1 MIAQARKRNQQAFSS
16 GKAIFQVA
24 ALHQTDFGGER
35 FNKVFAFNVCSLWKQ
50 PARDLGIVKSV
61 LRPAGT
67 LFLFSQLPFRK
78 DVRMQEF
85 ASMLAR
91 VVKEHGFSLKEVVV
105 KDMKPMPAVCVIA
118 AM

>member
-1 MIAQARKRNQQAFSS
+1 VKR
-16 GKAIFQVA
+16 
-24 ALHQTDFGGER
+24 
-35 FNKVFAFNVCSLWKQ
+35 
-50 PARDLGIVKSV
+50 V

-67 LFLFSQLPFRK
+67 LFLFSQLPFGK
-78 DVRMQEF
+78 EMQMQEF

-91 VVKEHGFSLKEVVV
+91 VV